1 MPIRAVR
8 GATQLEVD
16 EREHLL
22 ERVTELVKTVLH
34 ANDLADEDFVSAIFT
49 ATPDIHSEFPAYA
62 ARLMGMADVP
72 LICAQELDIKG
83 AMPRVIRLMAHVET
97 DRPRDEVTH
106 VYLHGAAA
114 LRRDLTHVYAKPDES
129 GQR

>member
-8 GATQLEVD
+8 GATQLDVD

-22 ERVTELVKTVLH
+22 DRVAELVKEVLH
-34 ANDLADEDFVSAIFT
+34 SNDLDTEDLISAIFT

-62 ARLMGMADVP
+62 ARLMGMSDVP
-72 LICAQELDIKG
+72 LICAQELDIAG

-97 DRPRDEVTH
+97 ELPRDGITH

-114 LRRDLTHVYAKPDES
+114 LRRDLTHVHAVPD
-129 GQR
+129 

>member
-1 MPIRAVR
+1 MPVRAVR
-8 GATQLEVD
+8 GATQLDVD

-22 ERVTELVKTVLH
+22 QRVAELVKEVLH
-34 ANDLADEDFVSAIFT
+34 SNELADEDLISAIFT

-62 ARLMGMADVP
+62 ARLMGMSDVP
-72 LICAQELDIKG
+72 LLCAQELDIAG

-97 DRPRDEVTH
+97 ELSRDEITH

-114 LRRDLTHVYAKPDES
+114 LRRDLTHVHAVPDEPA
-129 GQR
+129 Q

>member
-8 GATQLEVD
+8 GATQLDVD

-22 ERVTELVKTVLH
+22 DRVAELVKEVLH
-34 ANDLADEDFVSAIFT
+34 SNELNTEDLISAIFT

-62 ARLMGMADVP
+62 ARLMGMSDVP
-72 LICAQELDIKG
+72 LICAQELDIAG
-83 AMPRVIRLMAHVET
+83 AMPLVIRLMAHVDTEL
-97 DRPRDEVTH
+97 PRDQITH

-114 LRRDLTHVYAKPDES
+114 LRRDLTHVHAVPD
-129 GQR
+129 